1 MNNTKKEKTSPILAV
16 GYAFGE
22 VGAQMSWYMV
32 NNFLTLFY
40 TDVVGLAAS
49 AISFI
54 MLVARV
60 WDAINDPMMG
70 TICDRTN
77 TRWGRFR
84 PWLYFAPPFLAVFN
98 VLTFTVFP
106 LHGTMKVV
114 VCLLCYIG
122 TGMAYTASNIPYYA
136 LQNVIAIDSKV
147 RIVLATAR
155 GIGNFVVGIALSAL
169 AAPALLKL
177 SHEGAV
183 AADAQGYFRFALIL
197 SIAMLVPFFLC
208 ATICKEKYT
217 DELHGADDEKLGFI
231 DAVKEILKNDQLLIV
246 ILATLLGAICVTGRM
261 SMLSYYIIYVV
272 GDFAHIAKFFLVMTI
287 AQLIGT
293 AFIPLGTNLLS
304 KEGYL
309 IALQLIMNAG
319 FLIMYLMP
327 NAGIP
332 FLLAI
337 SFMCGL
343 CNSAG
348 SVTYGMVADAIE
360 YGDWKLGRRQEGVA
374 GSMLSFSAKLATAIS
389 GSVGVL
395 LLGAVGYVPN
405 AVQTEMTKSG
415 INAIVNLV
423 PFIIGLLSLIPLFM
437 YKLSPKKVEE
447 IRTDLEAGKHAW
459 DK

>member
-1 MNNTKKEKTSPILAV
+1 MNDSKREKTSPKLAF
-16 GYAFGE
+16 GYAMGE

-40 TDVVGLAAS
+40 TDVVGLTAS
-49 AISFI
+49 AISLI

-70 TICDRTN
+70 SICDRTN

-106 LHGTMKVV
+106 LQGVAKVI

-136 LQNVIAIDSKV
+136 LQNVIAIDSRV
-147 RIVLATAR
+147 RMLLATAR
-155 GIGNFVVGIALSAL
+155 GIGNSVIGILLSAF
-169 AAPALLKL
+169 AAPAMLKL
-177 SHEGAV
+177 SHEGAQ
-183 AADAQGYFRFALIL
+183 AADAQGYFRFAIIL
-197 SIAMLVPFFLC
+197 SVAMLIPFFIC

-217 DELHGADDEKLGFI
+217 DELHGENDEKLGFL
-231 DAVKEILKNDQLLIV
+231 DAVKEIVKNDQLLIV
-246 ILATLLGAICVTGRM
+246 IIATLLGAICVTGRM
-261 SMLSYYIIYVV
+261 SMLTYYIIYVV

-293 AFIPLGTNLLS
+293 AFIPLGTKLLS
-304 KEGYL
+304 KKGYL
-309 IALQLIMNAG
+309 IFLQLVMNAG
-319 FLIMYLMP
+319 FLIMFLMP

-332 FLLAI
+332 FLLVI
-337 SFMCGL
+337 SFFCGL

-348 SVTYGMVADAIE
+348 SVTYGMVADSIE

-374 GSMLSFSAKLATAIS
+374 GSMLSFSAKLATAIA

-395 LLGAVGYVPN
+395 LLGVVGYVPN
-405 AVQTEMTKSG
+405 VEQTEMTKAG
-415 INAIVNLV
+415 INIVVNLV
-423 PFIIGLLSLIPLFM
+423 PFFIGLASLIPLCM

-447 IRTDLEAGKHAW
+447 IRSDLEAGKHAW